1 MAGQTRYDGAQ
12 FPDGRGRIMLGLIR
26 ARSVSRTISA
36 RLEPFARMAPVSCA
50 AGREEFGGGGWLP
63 PRTLGF
69 LTALVTAMARQA
81 ANNLPEHALA
91 SVQARVLAGLTGVG
105 VELIGEEICLLS
117 STAESSFAEGAA
129 AGASFFALL
138 RGIDI
143 SVGSRY
149 EPIPSFGCGYSA
161 GDPEMDVAAGGEQHG
176 HLQSIWDRHVTE
188 PLSQGRG

>member
-1 MAGQTRYDGAQ
+1 
-12 FPDGRGRIMLGLIR
+12 MLGLIK
-26 ARSVSRTISA
+26 ARSLSRTISA
-36 RLEPFARMAPVSCA
+36 RLEPFARMALVSCA
-50 AGREEFGGGGWLP
+50 IRRDELGAGRGWLP

-69 LTALVTAMARQA
+69 LTALVTSMARQA
-81 ANNLPEHALA
+81 GSDLPEHALA

-105 VELIGEEICLLS
+105 PELIGEEICLLS
-117 STAESSFAEGAA
+117 STGESSFAEGAA

-138 RGIDI
+138 RGIDV

-149 EPIPSFGCGYSA
+149 EPIPSFGGGYFDD
-161 GDPEMDVAAGGEQHG
+161 DPGMDAAAGGERQD